1 VDETDVDRLR
11 LLSVGAQ
18 TYRYLPMSD
27 RVTHDVWV
35 ELPYTVRILL
45 ENIARTAP
53 EHFEA
58 ALLRAVT
65 RRGECELPVAVNRI
79 MLHDTTCLPALA
91 DFAAMRDS
99 LAELGGTPHDLQ
111 PAVPVDLT
119 VDHSVIVESFAT
131 REAVERNL
139 EIDFRRN
146 GERYRFVKWAQQ
158 SLNGFGVI
166 PPGSGIIH
174 QVNMEALAQVVWLDH
189 STSPPT
195 VHPDVLVA
203 TDSHTPMINAIGVL
217 GWGVGG
223 VAGQAAMLGQPVSI
237 AFPEVVGVRVTGA
250 LRPGVNATDLAL
262 TVTAMLRE
270 VDVVDT
276 FVEFFGDALDELG
289 WAERGAVANMAPE
302 YGATVAFFP
311 YDQQT
316 AAYLRLTGR
325 SDEQCALVD
334 TYLRLQGMARESG
347 SATAVFD
354 RIVDLDLTLIE
365 PTVAG
370 PSQPNE
376 RRALREVPASYRAVT
391 GPGSPGHV
399 AIASITSCTN
409 TANPRLMIQAGLLA
423 RRAVERGLTPQ
434 PWVKTSLS
442 PGSKVVEQYL
452 DKAGLLPHLEAIGF
466 HIAGFGCMTCI
477 GNSGGLLD
485 SMNVEADEGLN
496 PVAVLSGNR
505 NFGGR
510 VNPRLSLA
518 YLASPPLVI
527 AYALSGTVLTDFSTE
542 PVGHDTAGSPVYLRD
557 LWPPD
562 DEVDAI
568 VARVVEPAMFARNT
582 ETIRTGT
589 RHWAQM
595 SAPGGIRFQWDPQS
609 TYIRRPPYL
618 QKVPQQPPGLDGT
631 HTARLLLKFGD
642 AVTTD
647 HISPAGAIP
656 PGSAAGHWLTES
668 GVEKRDLNQY
678 STRRSNHEVMLR
690 GAFTNPT
697 LANLLVPQSDSE
709 GGAAAYT
716 ADGTQISSV
725 YEAAATY
732 RVAGERMV
740 IVAGNQYGAGSS
752 RDWAAKAPALLGI
765 RYIVATGFERIHRS
779 NLVAMGVLPLEFA
792 EPNGWA
798 DLQLSGDERFDFG
811 SLDGL
816 SVGDNPIAAR
826 VSGSGGDR
834 AVRLKLPIHT
844 STELDYLRH
853 GGLLPFVVRQALLQA
868 GTEVTR

>member
-1 VDETDVDRLR
+1 MT
-11 LLSVGAQ
+11 VG
-18 TYRYLPMSD
+18 TLHYRYLPMD
-27 RVTHDVWV
+27 EHVVEDVWSR
-35 ELPYTVRILL
+35 LPFTVRILL

-53 EHFEA
+53 DHFET
-58 ALLRAVT
+58 ALERAST
-65 RRGECELPVAVNRI
+65 RQGVCELPLSVNRI

-91 DFAAMRDS
+91 DFAAMRDAV
-99 LAELGGTPHDLQ
+99 AELGGPPEKLQ

-119 VDHSVIVESFAT
+119 VDHSVIVESFANAG
-131 REAVERNL
+131 AVERNL

-146 GERYRFVKWAQQ
+146 GERYRFVKWAQG
-158 SLNGFGVI
+158 SLDRFGVI

-174 QVNMEALAQVVWLDH
+174 QVNMETLARVVWVDS

-203 TDSHTPMINAIGVL
+203 TDSHTPMINAIGVV

-223 VAGQAAMLGQPVSI
+223 VAGQAAMLGEPVSI
-237 AFPEVVGVRVTGA
+237 QFPEVVGVRVRGS

-270 VDVVDT
+270 AGVVNT

-289 WAERGAVANMAPE
+289 WAERAAVANMAPE

-311 YDQQT
+311 YDEQT
-316 AAYLRLTGR
+316 AAYLQLTGR
-325 SDEQCALVD
+325 SEEHRMLVD
-334 TYLRLQGMARESG
+334 TYLRAQRMVREPERL
-347 SATAVFD
+347 APHFERV
-354 RIVDLDLTLIE
+354 VDLDLERIE

-370 PSQPNE
+370 PRQPNE
-376 RRALREVPASYRAVT
+376 RRALGEVPDSYRAAAD
-391 GPGSPGHV
+391 PGSPGHV

-409 TANPRLMIQAGLLA
+409 TANPRLMVQAGLLA
-423 RRAVERGLTPQ
+423 RRAAARGLVPQ

-452 DKAGLLPHLEAIGF
+452 SEAGLLTDLEALGF

-477 GNSGGLLD
+477 GNSGALRNE
-485 SMNVEADEGLN
+485 MNVEADHGLN

-527 AYALSGTVLTDFSTE
+527 AYALAGTVLTDFIND
-542 PVGHDTAGSPVYLRD
+542 PVGHDSAGVPVYLRD

-562 DEVDAI
+562 DEVNG
-568 VARVVEPAMFARNT
+568 VVEKVVQPAMFARNSA
-582 ETIRTGT
+582 TIRTGT
-589 RHWAQM
+589 HHWAQM
-595 SAPGGIRFQWDPQS
+595 SAPGGVRFQWDLES

-618 QKVPQQPPGLDGT
+618 IDVAAAPPGLSGP
-631 HTARLLLKFGD
+631 HTGRVLLRFGD
-642 AVTTD
+642 TVTTD

-656 PGSAAGHWLTES
+656 AASAAGRWLTDR
-668 GVEKRDLNQY
+668 GVEVRDLNQY

-697 LANLLVPQSDSE
+697 LVNLLVSHTDPVR
-709 GGAAAYT
+709 GALARN
-716 ADGTQISSV
+716 ADGSQILPV

-732 RVAGERMV
+732 RERGEQMV
-740 IVAGNQYGAGSS
+740 IVAGGQYGAGSS
-752 RDWAAKAPALLGI
+752 RDWAAKAPALLGV
-765 RYIVATGFERIHRS
+765 RYIVASSFERIHRS

-792 EPNGWA
+792 DPDGYRRLELA
-798 DLQLSGDERFDFG
+798 GDERFDFG
-811 SLDGL
+811 SLDDL
-816 SVGDNPIAAR
+816 EVGENPITAR
-826 VSGSGGDR
+826 VLGASGSEQTVLLR
-834 AVRLKLPIHT
+834 LPIQT

-853 GGLLPFVVRQALLQA
+853 GGLLPFVVRRAA
-868 GTEVTR
+868 AVPA

>member
-1 VDETDVDRLR
+1 MDATDDDRLHT
-11 LLSVGAQ
+11 LTVGAQ
-18 TYRYLPMSD
+18 AYSYLPMAD
-27 RVTHDVWV
+27 RVAHDVWAD
-35 ELPYTVRILL
+35 LPYTVRILL

-53 EHFEA
+53 DRFEA
-58 ALLRAVT
+58 ALLRAVS

-91 DFAAMRDS
+91 DFAAMRDT

-131 REAVERNL
+131 PEAVERNL

-146 GERYRFVKWAQQ
+146 SERYQFVKWAQQ
-158 SLNGFGVI
+158 SLDGFGVI

-174 QVNMEALAQVVWLDH
+174 QVNMEALAQVVWVDG

-195 VHPDVLVA
+195 AHPDVLVA

-237 AFPEVVGVRVTGA
+237 PFPEVVGVRVTGV

-270 VDVVDT
+270 EGVVDT

-311 YDQQT
+311 YDQHT

-325 SDEQCALVD
+325 SDQQCALVD
-334 TYLRLQGMARESG
+334 AYLRLQGMAREPG
-347 SATAVFD
+347 SPPPVFD
-354 RIVDLDLTLIE
+354 RIVDLDLNRIE

-376 RRALREVPASYRAVT
+376 RRALREVPASYRAAAR
-391 GPGSPGHV
+391 PGSPGHV

-423 RRAVERGLTPQ
+423 RRAVKLGLTPQ

-477 GNSGGLLD
+477 GNSGGLLE
-485 SMNVEADEGLN
+485 SMNIEADEGLN

-527 AYALSGTVLTDFSTE
+527 AYALSGTVLTDFTTE
-542 PVGHDTAGSPVYLRD
+542 PVGHDSTGAPVYLHD
-557 LWPPD
+557 LWPLD

-568 VARVVEPAMFARNT
+568 VGQVVEPAMFARNT

-589 RHWAQM
+589 HHWAQM

-618 QKVPQQPPGLDGT
+618 QNVPEQPPGLGGP

-656 PGSAAGHWLTES
+656 PGSAAGHWLTER

-697 LANLLVPQSDSE
+697 LANLLVLQTDPKR
-709 GGAAAYT
+709 GALAYT
-716 ADGTQISSV
+716 ADGTQVSSV
-725 YEAAATY
+725 YEAAATF
-732 RVAGERMV
+732 RNAGEQMV

-765 RYIVATGFERIHRS
+765 RYIVAASFERIHRS
-779 NLVAMGVLPLEFA
+779 NLVAMGVLPLEFT
-792 EPNGWA
+792 ELNGWA
-798 DLQLSGDERFDFG
+798 DLKLSGDERFDFG
-811 SLDGL
+811 NLNGL
-816 SVGDNPIAAR
+816 SVGDNPITAR
-826 VSGSGGDR
+826 VTGSGGNR
-834 AVRLKLPIHT
+834 TLRLSLPIHT

-853 GGLLPFVVRQALLQA
+853 GGLLPFVVRQALLRA
-868 GTEVTR
+868 APR

>member
-1 VDETDVDRLR
+1 MDATAEDRLR
-11 LLSVGAQ
+11 TLTVGAQ
-18 TYRYLPMSD
+18 TYRYLPMAD
-27 RVTHDVWV
+27 RVADDVWSD
-35 ELPYTVRILL
+35 LPYTVRILL

-53 EHFEA
+53 ERFEA
-58 ALLRAVT
+58 VLLRAVS
-65 RRGECELPVAVNRI
+65 RRGECELPVTVNRI

-91 DFAAMRDS
+91 DFAAMRDT
-99 LAELGGTPHDLQ
+99 LAELGGRPNDLQ

-131 REAVERNL
+131 PEAVERNL
-139 EIDFRRN
+139 EFDFRRN
-146 GERYRFVKWAQQ
+146 TERYQFVKWAQQ
-158 SLNGFGVI
+158 SLDGFGVI

-174 QVNMEALAQVVWLDH
+174 QVNMEALAQLVWLDN

-195 VHPDVLVA
+195 AHPDVLVA

-223 VAGQAAMLGQPVSI
+223 VAGQAAMLGEPVSI
-237 AFPEVVGVRVTGA
+237 PFPEVVGVHVGGE

-262 TVTAMLRE
+262 TVTAMLRKE
-270 VDVVDT
+270 GVVDA
-276 FVEFFGDALDELG
+276 FVEFFGDGLDELG

-311 YDQQT
+311 YDQHT

-325 SDEQCALVD
+325 SDQQCALVD
-334 TYLRLQGMARESG
+334 TYLRVQGMARQPG
-347 SATAVFD
+347 SPAPVFD
-354 RIVDLDLTLIE
+354 RIVDLDLDRIE

-376 RRALREVPASYRAVT
+376 RRALREVPASYRAAAR
-391 GPGSPGHV
+391 PGSPGHV

-452 DKAGLLPHLEAIGF
+452 DKAGLLSDLEAIGF

-477 GNSGGLLD
+477 GNSGGLLE

-510 VNPRLSLA
+510 VNPQLSLA

-527 AYALSGTVLTDFSTE
+527 AYALSGTVLTDFTTE
-542 PVGHDTAGSPVYLRD
+542 PVGHDTTGTPVFLRD

-568 VARVVEPAMFARNT
+568 VGQVVEPAMFARNA

-589 RHWAQM
+589 HHWARM
-595 SAPGGIRFQWDPQS
+595 RAPGGIQFQWDPRS

-618 QKVPQQPPGLDGT
+618 QNVPQQPPGLGGA

-656 PGSAAGHWLTES
+656 PGSAAGLWLSER
-668 GVEKRDLNQY
+668 GVLKRDLNQY

-697 LANLLVPQSDSE
+697 LTNLLVPQSDPKR
-709 GGAAAYT
+709 GALAHTVDA
-716 ADGTQISSV
+716 TQISSV
-725 YEAAATY
+725 YDAAATF
-732 RVAGERMV
+732 RNEGEQMV
-740 IVAGNQYGAGSS
+740 IVAGSQYGAGSS

-765 RYIVATGFERIHRS
+765 RYIVATELR
-779 NLVAMGVLPLEFA
+779 
-792 EPNGWA
+792 A
-798 DLQLSGDERFDFG
+798 DPSQ
-811 SLDGL
+811 
-816 SVGDNPIAAR
+816 
-826 VSGSGGDR
+826 
-834 AVRLKLPIHT
+834 
-844 STELDYLRH
+844 
-853 GGLLPFVVRQALLQA
+853 
-868 GTEVTR
+868 

>member
-1 VDETDVDRLR
+1 
-11 LLSVGAQ
+11 
-18 TYRYLPMSD
+18 M
-27 RVTHDVWV
+27 
-35 ELPYTVRILL
+35 
-45 ENIARTAP
+45 
-53 EHFEA
+53 
-58 ALLRAVT
+58 
-65 RRGECELPVAVNRI
+65 
-79 MLHDTTCLPALA
+79 
-91 DFAAMRDS
+91 
-99 LAELGGTPHDLQ
+99 
-111 PAVPVDLT
+111 
-119 VDHSVIVESFAT
+119 DHSVIVESFAT
-131 REAVERNL
+131 PEAVERNL

-146 GERYRFVKWAQQ
+146 SERYQFVKWAQQ
-158 SLNGFGVI
+158 SLDGFGVI

-174 QVNMEALAQVVWLDH
+174 QVNMEALAQVVWLDN

-195 VHPDVLVA
+195 AHPDVLVA

-237 AFPEVVGVRVTGA
+237 PFPEVVGVHVTGA

-270 VDVVDT
+270 VGVVDT

-289 WAERGAVANMAPE
+289 WAERAAVANMAPE

-311 YDQQT
+311 YDEQT
-316 AAYLRLTGR
+316 AAFLRLTGR
-325 SDEQCALVD
+325 SDQQCALVD
-334 TYLRLQGMARESG
+334 CYLRVQGVAREQG
-347 SATAVFD
+347 SSAPVFD
-354 RIVDLDLTLIE
+354 RVVDLDLDRID

-370 PSQPNE
+370 PRQPNE
-376 RRALREVPASYRAVT
+376 RRALREVPASYREVART
-391 GPGSPGHV
+391 GSPGHV

-423 RRAVERGLTPQ
+423 RRAAQRGLTPQ

-452 DKAGLLPHLEAIGF
+452 DKAGLLPYLEAIGF

-477 GNSGGLLD
+477 GNSGGLLE

-527 AYALSGTVLTDFSTE
+527 AYALTGTVLTDFTTE
-542 PVGHDTAGSPVYLRD
+542 PVGHEATGTPVYLHD

-582 ETIRTGT
+582 DTIRTGT
-589 RHWAQM
+589 HHWAQM
-595 SAPGGIRFQWDPQS
+595 SAPGGIQFEWDPHS

-618 QKVPQQPPGLDGT
+618 QNVPQQPPGLGGT

-656 PGSAAGHWLTES
+656 PGSAAGRWLTER

-697 LANLLVPQSDSE
+697 LVNLLVPQTDPKR
-709 GGAAAYT
+709 GALACT
-716 ADGTQISSV
+716 ADGAQFSSV
-725 YEAAATY
+725 YEAAATF
-732 RVAGERMV
+732 RNASEQMV
-740 IVAGNQYGAGSS
+740 IVAGKQYGAGSS

-811 SLDGL
+811 NLDGL
-816 SVGDNPIAAR
+816 SVGDNPITAL
-826 VSGSGGDR
+826 VTGSGGDQ
-834 AVRLKLPIHT
+834 AVRLNLPIHT
-844 STELDYLRH
+844 AAELDYLRH
-853 GGLLPFVVRQALLQA
+853 GGLLPFVVRHTLLRA

>member
-1 VDETDVDRLR
+1 MNFEQGAFRV
-11 LLSVGAQ
+11 LSVGMRE
-18 TYRYLPMSD
+18 YRYLPMAD
-27 RVTHDVWV
+27 RVADEVWSG
-35 ELPYTVRILL
+35 LPYTVRILL

-53 EHFEA
+53 DRFED
-58 ALLRAVT
+58 ALVRAVS

-91 DFAAMRDS
+91 DFAAMRD
-99 LAELGGTPHDLQ
+99 AVVELGGCAGDLQ

-131 REAVERNL
+131 PDAVERNL

-174 QVNMEALAQVVWLDH
+174 QVNMEALAQVVWVDS

-195 VHPDVLVA
+195 AHPDVLVA

-237 AFPEVVGVRVTGA
+237 PFPELVGVHVTGA

-262 TVTAMLRE
+262 TVTAMLRDE
-270 VDVVDT
+270 GVVDT
-276 FVEFFGDALDELG
+276 FVEFFGDGLDAVG
-289 WAERGAVANMAPE
+289 WAERAAVANMAPE

-311 YDQQT
+311 YDEQT
-316 AAYLRLTGR
+316 AAFLRLTGR

-334 TYLRLQGMARESG
+334 TYLRVQGLTRQPG
-347 SATAVFD
+347 SPAPGFD
-354 RIVDLDLTLIE
+354 RVVELDLDRVE

-370 PSQPNE
+370 PRQPNE
-376 RRALREVPASYRAVT
+376 RHALGDVPASYREDT
-391 GPGSPGHV
+391 RDDSPGHV

-423 RRAVERGLTPQ
+423 RRAVVRGLSSQ

-452 DKAGLLPHLEAIGF
+452 HKAGLLPDLEAIGF

-477 GNSGGLLD
+477 GNSGALLEA
-485 SMNVEADEGLN
+485 MNVEADEGRN

-518 YLASPPLVI
+518 YLASPPLVV
-527 AYALSGTVLTDFSTE
+527 AYALTGTILTDLTTE
-542 PVGHDTAGSPVYLRD
+542 PLGHDNTGAPVYLHE
-557 LWPPD
+557 LWPSD
-562 DEVDAI
+562 DEVEAV
-568 VARVVEPAMFARNT
+568 VAQVVDPAMFARNT
-582 ETIRTGT
+582 ATIRTGT
-589 RHWAQM
+589 HHWAQM
-595 SAPGGIRFQWDPQS
+595 SAPGGLRFQWDPQS

-618 QKVPQQPPGLDGT
+618 QNVPKDPPGLGGPQ
-631 HTARLLLKFGD
+631 TARLLLRLGD

-656 PGSAAGHWLTES
+656 PGSAAGQWLIDR
-668 GVEKRDLNQY
+668 GVEVRDLNQY

-690 GAFTNPT
+690 GAFANPT
-697 LANLLVPQSDSE
+697 IVNLLTPHTDPKR
-709 GGAAAYT
+709 GALAYT
-716 ADGTQISSV
+716 ADGSQILSV

-732 RVAGERMV
+732 RDRGEAMA
-740 IVAGNQYGAGSS
+740 IVAGGQYGAGSS
-752 RDWAAKAPALLGI
+752 RDWAAKAPALLGV
-765 RYIVATGFERIHRS
+765 RYIVASSFERIHRS
-779 NLVAMGVLPLEFA
+779 NLVAMGVYPLEFTD
-792 EPNGWA
+792 PHGWR
-798 DLQLSGDERFDFG
+798 DLELTGDELFDFG
-811 SLDGL
+811 AFDDL
-816 SVGDNPIAAR
+816 SVGDNTITAR
-826 VSGSGGDR
+826 VTGTRHRDTTVALR
-834 AVRLKLPIHT
+834 LPIHT
-844 STELDYLRH
+844 STELAYLRH
-853 GGLLPFVVRQALLQA
+853 GGLLPFVVRQTAPVPA
-868 GTEVTR
+868 